1 MLYHLLYPLVKLHPA
16 FNVVRYITFRAAAA
30 TLTALI
36 LGFIVG
42 PYIIRKL
49 EELKVG
55 QVIRDDGPA
64 SHHQKAGTPT
74 MGGVLILFSLFFSV
88 LLWGNLNNKF
98 VWMALLSTMWM
109 GLIGFLDDYRKL
121 KGNSYKGLGGRY
133 KMLAQIV
140 LGLGVGVYL
149 YFYPIDDNT
158 TKLAIPFFK
167 RWLPDLGI
175 FYIPFVAFVIVGTSN
190 AVNLT
195 DGLDGLAIGPIIMSS
210 MAFTILAYIAGHA
223 EISRYLLVLNVKG
236 SGELTIF
243 CAAMV
248 GAGVVFLWFNTFPAQ
263 VFMGDI
269 GSLSL
274 GAALALVAIITK
286 NELVLVIVGGVFVLE
301 TVSVILQVISFQTSG
316 KRIFLMSPLHH
327 HFELKG
333 WVEPKIIVRFWII
346 SFILAIVSLLTLKL
360 R

>member
-1 MLYHLLYPLVKLHPA
+1 MLYHLLFPLAKLHPA

-36 LGFIVG
+36 IGFIVG

-49 EELKVG
+49 EEMKVG
-55 QVIRDDGPA
+55 QVIRDDGP
-64 SHHQKAGTPT
+64 SRHQQKAGTPT
-74 MGGVLILFSLFFSV
+74 MGGVLILFSLFCSV
-88 LLWGNLNNKF
+88 LLWGNLANKF
-98 VWMALLSTMWM
+98 VWMALISTLWM
-109 GLIGFLDDYRKL
+109 GVIGFLDDYRKL
-121 KGNSYKGLGGRY
+121 TGNSYKGLGGRY
-133 KMLAQIV
+133 KMMAQII
-140 LGLGVGVYL
+140 LGLGVGVFL
-149 YFYPIDDNT
+149 YFYPVDANT
-158 TKLAIPFFK
+158 TKLAIPFLK
-167 RWLPDLGI
+167 RWLPELGI
-175 FYIPFVAFVIVGTSN
+175 FYIPFVALVIVATSN

-195 DGLDGLAIGPIIMSS
+195 DGLDGLAIGPVIMSS
-210 MAFTILAYIAGHA
+210 MAFTVMAYIAGHA

-236 SGELTIF
+236 SGELTVF

-263 VFMGDI
+263 VFMGDT

-301 TVSVILQVISFQTSG
+301 TISVILQVISFQTSG

-333 WVEPKIIVRFWII
+333 WAEPKIIVRFWII
-346 SFILAIVSLLTLKL
+346 SFILVIVSFLTLKL